1 MLPGSYFS
9 RVAAIERG
17 LSEDEELSLP
27 RQVLLSFTC
36 GENVSDEEFISAVC
50 KIWKYGSG
58 IAPEA
63 PVETPRLPQVGEK
76 GAA

>member
-1 MLPGSYFS
+1 MAKSFKKIS
-9 RVAAIERG
+9 DSAAAREQQSKI
-17 LSEDEELSLP
+17 DA
-27 RQVLLSFTC
+27 LLSFTC
-36 GENVSDEEFISAVC
+36 GEDVSDEEFISAVC